1 MKYSSAIWA
10 LRENNHVFVKL
21 SRRFGQFIM
30 TLLTGTILIY
40 KDPSHVQFQKSSTV
54 SFPKKFQVII
64 TKDFTQSSLLIN
76 EYVSKKEALLKNQTS
91 CENVIESFSL
101 IMCDIRNVILLIS
114 SFSDL
119 VQQIGVSQMKAV
131 DDLSRSPSK

>member
-40 KDPSHVQFQKSSTV
+40 KDPSHLQFQKILMWISQ
-54 SFPKKFQVII
+54 KIQVII
-64 TKDFTQSSLLIN
+64 TIDFTQSSLLIN